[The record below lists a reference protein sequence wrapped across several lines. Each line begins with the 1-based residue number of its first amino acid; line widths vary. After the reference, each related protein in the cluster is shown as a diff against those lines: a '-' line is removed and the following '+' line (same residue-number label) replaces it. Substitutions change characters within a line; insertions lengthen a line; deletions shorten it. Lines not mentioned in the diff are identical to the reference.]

1 MIMNDNASMLE
12 REDAALQPLSHATIG
27 RAAPH
32 VAVPGYDHHRLT
44 AGIAHIGVGNFHR
57 AHQAR
62 YIDHL
67 LHLPGHENWAICGIG
82 LGNSRSSIAK
92 ADALRAQDC
101 LYTLT
106 EFSSD
111 GTTTVRV
118 IGAMIEYLH
127 APSDPEAVLA
137 RLADPA
143 IRIVSLT
150 ITEGGYN
157 LDETTGAFRFDA
169 PDVAYDLLGGPPRT
183 AFGFIVEALRRRRAA
198 NVLPF
203 TVMSCDNL
211 RGNGDTAR
219 RAVLDF
225 ARAVDVD
232 LAAWIERYV
241 AFPNSMVDRI
251 APQVTD
257 AVRLR
262 ANRSSGIDD
271 TAPVVAETFSQWVVE
286 DSFSAGRPAFDAA
299 GVELRDDVHAYEAMK
314 GRMLNASHM
323 LLAYPAI
330 LLGHRFVHDAMAD
343 RDLAALLDTFLTRDV
358 GPILTLPHGVSAR
371 AYAQD
376 TLARFRNA
384 ALGDQLLRVAH
395 DGTSKIPVFH
405 EKTIGALIAHNGDM
419 RREALLLACFQHYL
433 KGIDDLGHPF
443 AVSEPRFD
451 AADLDR
457 VRSGDPLAILNS
469 KPFAAM
475 GLDAHAR
482 FIEPFRTM
490 QAAVARGRTR
500 DAIRL
505 ALDPD
510 A

>member
-1 MIMNDNASMLE
+1 MNDNASLPA
-12 REDAALQPLSHATIG
+12 REDGTRHPLANATLG

-32 VAVPGYDHHRLT
+32 VAVPAYDRHRLT

-62 YIDHL
+62 YIDHV
-67 LHLPGHENWAICGIG
+67 LHLPGHEKWAICGIG
-82 LGNSRSSIAK
+82 LGNGPASVAK

-111 GTTTVRV
+111 GTTAVRV

-127 APSDPEAVLA
+127 APADPEAVLT

-157 LDETTGAFRFDA
+157 LDETTGAFRFDT
-169 PDVAYDLLGGPPRT
+169 PDVAHDLLGGPPRT

-225 ARAVDVD
+225 ARATDVD

-257 AVRLR
+257 AIRLR
-262 ANRSSGIDD
+262 ANRLSGFDD

-358 GPILTLPHGVSAR
+358 GSILTLPHGVSAL
-371 AYAQD
+371 AYARD

-395 DGTSKIPVFH
+395 DGASKIPVFH
-405 EKTIGALIAHNGDM
+405 EKTIGTLIARHGDM
-419 RREALLLACFQHYL
+419 RREALLLVCFQHYL
-433 KGIDDLGHPF
+433 KGVDDLGNAF
-443 AVSEPRFD
+443 AVSEPQFE
-451 AADLDR
+451 AADLER
-457 VRSGDPLAILNS
+457 VRSGAPLAILDS
-469 KPFAAM
+469 KPFAPL
-475 GLDAHAR
+475 GLASNPG
-482 FIEPFRTM
+482 FVELFRTM
-490 QAAVARGRTR
+490 QAAVATRRTR

-505 ALDPD
+505 ALDASD
-510 A
+510 T